1 MQIIGRIYKI
11 VSSECDGVYIG
22 STTLQLNTRWS
33 SHKCHYKEYV
43 DGTYHYVTSCEIMK
57 FADAKI
63 ELVHE
68 GVFEG
73 RKDLEQF
80 EGETIRT
87 IPNAVNKVI
96 VGRSMQQ
103 YYQDN
108 KEARQQQ
115 IRQYNEANRASIHMW
130 RKTECTCDV
139 CGGKFTNANKARH
152 VKSKTHQNAVSSTHP
167 SSTSSDV
174 ESDTDTDIS
183 DPVFD

>member
-1 MQIIGRIYKI
+1 MEK
-11 VSSECDGVYIG
+11 
-22 STTLQLNTRWS
+22 
-33 SHKCHYKEYV
+33 
-43 DGTYHYVTSCEIMK
+43 
-57 FADAKI
+57 
-63 ELVHE
+63 
-68 GVFEG
+68 
-73 RKDLEQF
+73 KDLEEF
-80 EGETIRT
+80 ECELIRT
-87 IPNAVNKVI
+87 TPISVNKVI

-108 KEARQQQ
+108 KEAMLQKQK
-115 IRQYNEANRASIHMW
+115 QYNEANRASIHMW

-152 VKSKTHQNAVSSTHP
+152 VKSKTHQNAVSSTQP